1 MLYSQSKEDLVLT
14 FNAQNTNNT
23 NWFAEANL
31 QTSPW
36 QDIYSINKN
45 FFSLVGFCHSDR
57 CRNFYINNKHG
68 GCPSDTGW
76 LCIGN
81 LNGCDWEKNM
91 ERIRFS
97 TASQPLLTG
106 ILAVSLLVDNLTT
119 HYTSIIVS
127 NHRAIRT
134 FCIYVFH

>member
-45 FFSLVGFCHSDR
+45 FFSLVGFCHSNR

-81 LNGCDWEKNM
+81 LNGCDWEKKHGENS
-91 ERIRFS
+91 FLYSKS
-97 TASQPLLTG
+97 TATNWHTG
-106 ILAVSLLVDNLTT
+106 GKFT
-119 HYTSIIVS
+119 
-127 NHRAIRT
+127 
-134 FCIYVFH
+134 C